1 MFKFAEDNSSE
12 SHRKLLESLKAKQR
26 QLEAQVQMQSEEV
39 RTSIY
44 LYCPFLVADAQ
55 L

>member
-1 MFKFAEDNSSE
+1 MLKFPEDSSPKGR
-12 SHRKLLESLKAKQR
+12 RKLLDSLKAKQR

-44 LYCPFLVADAQ
+44 LYCPFLVADA
-55 L
+55 